1 MPRKGE
7 NIYKRQDGRYEGR
20 YIKEYGLDG
29 KAKYRYIYG
38 KTYSDVKERLIR
50 LKAEPK
56 NAGKT
61 VSSNLKISE
70 WFDIWYDS
78 QTHIKQSTKSIY
90 QSYANKH
97 LKPKMGTVRLKK
109 LSRDLIQQF
118 IDELSIELSPKT
130 VRAVYSMLK
139 LCLTAAYEKHLIGNV
154 VDKICLPKT
163 VSKDVKVLTKQEQK
177 RLEQVIEAENKE
189 NDIGILICLY
199 TGIRIGEL
207 CALKWENINLDRKI
221 MTIDKTMY
229 SVQSNDGKCK
239 TKIILSSPKS
249 VNSERDIPI
258 AELLS
263 EKLSKILDPFLVVLN
278 ALPKTALAPIIIVWA
293 GAGIQGIVVTAV
305 TISVVV
311 TILSAY
317 NYFINVDEEKIKM
330 LKSFGAT
337 KSQLLFK
344 LIIPSNIGNL
354 INLTK
359 INIGMAW
366 VGVIVGEFLVS
377 RNGLGYLIVYG
388 SQVFKLDLVMMGVF
402 VLSFCAWIMYEILNI
417 VEKLYN
423 SRK

>member
-1 MPRKGE
+1 MLWEILANAGIIQTFLFSKPSD
-7 NIYKRQDGRYEGR
+7 IYKLFIKYISNGELARHVGISVYETVL
-20 YIKEYGLDG
+20 GLV
-29 KAKYRYIYG
+29 I
-38 KTYSDVKERLIR
+38 
-50 LKAEPK
+50 
-56 NAGKT
+56 
-61 VSSNLKISE
+61 
-70 WFDIWYDS
+70 
-78 QTHIKQSTKSIY
+78 
-90 QSYANKH
+90 
-97 LKPKMGTVRLKK
+97 GTVL
-109 LSRDLIQQF
+109 
-118 IDELSIELSPKT
+118 
-130 VRAVYSMLK
+130 
-139 LCLTAAYEKHLIGNV
+139 
-154 VDKICLPKT
+154 
-163 VSKDVKVLTKQEQK
+163 
-177 RLEQVIEAENKE
+177 
-189 NDIGILICLY
+189 GILVAI
-199 TGIRIGEL
+199 
-207 CALKWENINLDRKI
+207 ALWW
-221 MTIDKTMY
+221 
-229 SVQSNDGKCK
+229 
-239 TKIILSSPKS
+239 
-249 VNSERDIPI
+249 
-258 AELLS
+258 S

-377 RNGLGYLIVYG
+377 RYGLGYLIVYG
-388 SQVFKLDLVMMGVF
+388 GQVFKLDLVMMGVF
-402 VLSFCAWIMYEILNI
+402 VLAFCAWIMYEILNI